1 MTVPTSPMSEIP
13 SAATTPAAATS
24 MSRKK
29 RNIPIFPDA
38 SIQQQQDACHH
49 HLDCPLCYE
58 RYDDEKHLPMTS
70 CKCWHAICR
79 ECVSSTHT
87 HPPSDNSKLKCPMC
101 RIEGAFSHRT
111 THFIVKDLAC
121 ALRAS
126 QETNTRLVRRN
137 KLTTSKVLQ
146 KDDETLKFFKGQVRD
161 LRAKNSKLTDTLLDL
176 EKKKNEEA
184 QIQLLESKSKM
195 QEMLERFEEIRVW
208 LCSVDVALRVGGL
221 ACCSLDMFHMMLMLT
236 GLILVLPVAAYYSYK
251 LI

>member
-1 MTVPTSPMSEIP
+1 MTAATPRMSEIP
-13 SAATTPAAATS
+13 SAATTS

-29 RNIPIFPDA
+29 RNIPIFPDG
-38 SIQQQQDACHH
+38 SIQQQQDTCHQ
-49 HLDCPLCYE
+49 HLACPLCFE

-79 ECVSSTHT
+79 ECVLSTHIL
-87 HPPSDNSKLKCPMC
+87 PPSNNSKVKCPMC
-101 RIEGAFSHRT
+101 RSEGAFSDRT

-137 KLTTSKVLQ
+137 KLITSTQSNKR
-146 KDDETLKFFKGQVRD
+146 KNNDETLKFFKGQVRD
-161 LRAKNSKLTDTLLDL
+161 LQAKNSKLTGTILEL
-176 EKKKNEEA
+176 EKKKSEEA
-184 QIQLLESKSKM
+184 QNQLFESKSKM
-195 QEMLERFEEIRVW
+195 QDMLERFEEIRVW

-221 ACCSLDMFHMMLMLT
+221 ACCSLDMFEMMLT
-236 GLILVLPVAAYYSYK
+236 GLLLVVSAAAACYFST